1 MQMKITEDVHK
12 CAAEL
17 GIAGEA
23 LKRGMDAKSTEFA
36 EKGAEVYAK
45 A

>member
-1 MQMKITEDVHK
+1 MRESKTTK
-12 CAAEL
+12 CRHHTHESRFTDHRFTL
-17 GIAGEA
+17 LLA
-23 LKRGMDAKSTEFA
+23 LEFV